1 MTIITGQCPTC
12 GAARN
17 AQVIAEHQVIEEPT
31 PEPLDPTY
39 SGDAYRILKCE
50 GCNTVYFQKESL
62 HILSDVMDEY
72 RLSEGDFAELKDL
85 CEHEPGRILYEET
98 NYWPASATKQDHLDW
113 GKLSDGILIN
123 LLKSVYIALEH
134 DLKVL
139 AAIGMRTVFDRASE
153 LVGVDPTKSF
163 TKKLEQLYNEGHI
176 GATERERLEILTDA
190 GSAAAHRGWEPNP
203 QSSKSLLP
211 SWSIL

>member
-1 MTIITGQCPTC
+1 MEDCV
-12 GAARN
+12 
-17 AQVIAEHQVIEEPT
+17 AQ
-31 PEPLDPTY
+31 L
-39 SGDAYRILKCE
+39 R
-50 GCNTVYFQKESL
+50 
-62 HILSDVMDEY
+62 
-72 RLSEGDFAELKDL
+72 
-85 CEHEPGRILYEET
+85 EHEPGRILYEET
-98 NYWPASATKQDHLDW
+98 SYWPTKQYHLDW

-163 TKKLEQLYNEGHI
+163 TKKLVQLYNEGHI
-176 GATERERLEILTDA
+176 SATERERLEILTDA

-203 QSSKSLLP
+203 QELQVLASIMEHFVRSFSLKEEAAKLKEGIP
-211 SWSIL
+211 SRKISARRTIANSQPY